1 MAEIQAYVDQVI
13 KTLLSKED
21 IMREKWSK
29 PFDEISGFGSTQI
42 RKERGRKQF

>member
-13 KTLLSKED
+13 KALLSKEY
-21 IMREKWSK
+21 IMSEKWSK
-29 PFDEISGFGSTQI
+29 PFDEISAFGSTQI

>member
-1 MAEIQAYVDQVI
+1 MAEIQAYVDQVM
-13 KTLLSKED
+13 KAMLSKEY
-21 IMREKWSK
+21 IMSEKWSK